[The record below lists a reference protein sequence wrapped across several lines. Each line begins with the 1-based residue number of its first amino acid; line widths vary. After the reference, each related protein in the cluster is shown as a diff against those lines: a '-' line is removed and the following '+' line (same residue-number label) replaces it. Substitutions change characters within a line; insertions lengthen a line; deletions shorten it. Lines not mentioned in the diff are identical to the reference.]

1 MSNNPLPENRP
12 MPNAALRTL
21 LMAIEDVMGANGA
34 KAVLNLGGL
43 QRYIN
48 DYPPNN
54 VDPDVTMVDYGTAQQ
69 AVEDFYGGRG
79 ARAMLTQIGRTTFR
93 YGLEEQPAI
102 LGLAGLALKLLP
114 QNMKVKVILSRLA
127 SAGTKQFNMEVT
139 LEETGDR
146 FYLRYGVCPGR
157 FRERPNSKNE
167 LCCFTTVG
175 VVQEALRWVSGG
187 KHYRVQQESCKR
199 AADEECRFCVFKN
212 PES

>member
-12 MPNAALRTL
+12 MPNASLRTL

-48 DYPPNN
+48 NYPPNN
-54 VDPDVTMVDYGTAQQ
+54 LEPDVTMDDYGAAQQ

-79 ARAMLTQIGRTTFR
+79 ARAMLTQIGRSLFR
-93 YGLEEQPAI
+93 YTLEEQPAI

-114 QNMKVKVILSRLA
+114 RNTRVKLILNRLA
-127 SAGTKQFNMEVT
+127 DAGTKRLNMDVSVQEVD
-139 LEETGDR
+139 DR
-146 FYLRYGVCPGR
+146 FYLTYGACPGL
-157 FRERPNSKNE
+157 FRQRPEAKNE

-175 VVQEALRWVSGG
+175 VAQEALRWVSRG

-199 AADEECRFCVFKN
+199 GGDGQCRFCIYKKA
-212 PES
+212 ES